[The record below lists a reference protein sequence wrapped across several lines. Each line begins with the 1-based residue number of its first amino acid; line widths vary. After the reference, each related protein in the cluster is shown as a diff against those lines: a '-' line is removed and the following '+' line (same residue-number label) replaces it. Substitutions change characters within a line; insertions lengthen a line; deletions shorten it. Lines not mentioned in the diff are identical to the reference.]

1 MATDEYTCSG
11 WACTDCLFLLANGE
25 TPADWSAAHVTAWQ
39 AEIDTRNAGYRIT
52 LGLLRS
58 EHSCTDDFDGQTA
71 GEAGSECDCETESFS
86 WSACDVCG
94 SNLGGERHAVSFW
107 KITS

>member
-1 MATDEYTCSG
+1 MTDEYTCNG
-11 WACTDCLFLLANGE
+11 WCCTDCVMELANGE
-25 TPADWSAAHVTAWQ
+25 SPADLSEEELAARQ
-39 AEIDTRNAGYRIT
+39 ANIDARNAGYNIT
-52 LGLLRS
+52 LGLLSS
-58 EHSCTDDFDGQTA
+58 EHSCADEDGQTA
-71 GEAGSECDCETESFS
+71 ADRGGECDCETNTFS